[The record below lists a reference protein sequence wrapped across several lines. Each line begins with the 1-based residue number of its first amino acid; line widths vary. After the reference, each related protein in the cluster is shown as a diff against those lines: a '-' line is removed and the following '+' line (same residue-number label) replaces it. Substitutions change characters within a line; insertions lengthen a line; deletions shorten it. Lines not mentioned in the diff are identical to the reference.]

1 MLRRIEEITEMDANG
16 GKLDDTSAG
25 IITHGDAPAGMAIV
39 VAGTVVGIL
48 VLGGAGAG
56 L

>member
-1 MLRRIEEITEMDANG
+1 MDVLTV
-16 GKLDDTSAG
+16 LDDTNAG
-25 IITHGDAPAGMAIV
+25 ISTRGDAPAGMAIV

-48 VLGGAGAG
+48 VLGGVGAG